1 MSRFDR
7 VPDVPVSI
15 GPCECPGTPHGDGD
29 FVYLAPVLSAPG
41 GMAAQGAIA
50 DAGTDGV
57 RLQELLWRVYRDH
70 SIVGWNLV
78 DDDGDPVPLTAEN
91 KEQALPYGK
100 GGQIVADKADD
111 LYNEDVLRPFLA
123 RIAVLQKIA
132 DEQKRRG
139 QKQRSQAGTTGGS
152 RKATSPTPTSR
163 KKPPSPSST
172 PASAEVTPTG

>member
-41 GMAAQGAIA
+41 GMAAQGAIS
-50 DAGTDGV
+50 DANTDSV
-57 RLQELLWRVYRDH
+57 RLQELMWRVYRDH
-70 SIVGWNLV
+70 CIVGWNLV
-78 DDDGDPVPLTAEN
+78 DDEGEPVPLTAEN

-100 GGQIVADKADD
+100 GGQTVADKADD

-123 RIAVLQKIA
+123 RIAMLQKIA
-132 DEQKRRG
+132 DERKRRELN
-139 QKQRSQAGTTGGS
+139 KRSRDGTTSGS
-152 RKATSPTPTSR
+152 RKGTSRTSTSR

-172 PASAEVTPTG
+172 PATAEATPSG